1 MQYSV
6 KMMFFVS
13 ARNGDSSLL
22 DEPRRTVASDD
33 RKRKTLPDRICLRIQ
48 SYLMAEHL
56 ANRLAYFA
64 TRKRVTSA
72 NRTCPLHAKRRRS
85 KPKLD

>member
-13 ARNGDSSLL
+13 ARNGDS
-22 DEPRRTVASDD
+22 
-33 RKRKTLPDRICLRIQ
+33 DRICLRIQ